1 MGSWAILL
9 GNVVSLEED
18 LVGKEEEASVR
29 IMVST
34 SKGIREAIDFKAIS
48 SLKGN
53 SFQGYQHFQQR
64 KQQSQILAP
73 TLVLRLEGQM
83 HALYEL
89 LSDMDPRH
97 ATLVHQFSRH
107 HLSGECMLLFRG
119 ITELVVQ

>member
-1 MGSWAILL
+1 
-9 GNVVSLEED
+9 VVSLEED

-53 SFQGYQHFQQR
+53 RFQGYQHFQQPQFQQR

-119 ITELVVQ
+119 ITELVV